1 LANVQATASGSYRA
15 VASNAAGSAAST
27 SAVLNVQTG
36 PVAPAI
42 TSHPASQTVVTGGS
56 ALFGVIATG
65 TAPLSYQW
73 YKDGSLIPGATTSS
87 LSLSNVQHA
96 DAGGY
101 SVVVNNAVGT
111 ATSNTDTL
119 SVTDQLPGQIY
130 NLQGF

>member
-1 LANVQATASGSYRA
+1 MQGADSGNYRA
-15 VASNAAGSAAST
+15 VVSNAAGAAAST
-27 SAVLNVQTG
+27 TAVLNVQTG

-42 TSHPASQTVVTGGS
+42 TSQPASQTVVTGGS

-73 YKDGSLIPGATTSS
+73 YKDGSLISGATTSS

-96 DAGGY
+96 DEGGY

-111 ATSNTDTL
+111 ATSNTATL
-119 SVTDQLPGQIY
+119 SVTEPPE
-130 NLQGF
+130 